1 MFAFVGAALLGLPLD
16 TMEGGYSHA
25 MQMDIIGNISLYE
38 HFDGCSYGTGMCVDW
53 CGKSFMDKYPWI
65 QKWCAPPRVAALYDT
80 LDSLHVTGLEPG
92 GSGYLHADPARAPMW
107 L

>member
-1 MFAFVGAALLGLPLD
+1 MFAFVGALLGLPLD

-65 QKWCAPPRVAALYDT
+65 QKWCAPHTY
-80 LDSLHVTGLEPG
+80 LHCPTHSTHSTSRGEPG
-92 GSGYLHADPARAPMW
+92 GSGYLHTDPARAPVW